1 MCRTVSRMS
10 KYVRNEA
17 GEYLCPHCPFTAKA
31 KNPSTMH
38 YHLKAHS
45 GETKYACTQC
55 DKKFIQKSG
64 LTQHMAQVHVDD
76 GCSGSG
82 SGSGSDT
89 QKKIQTCWTCKLC
102 QHVAKTKANMM
113 IHIGRIHGKGWIPP
127 LNDGC
132 SKCSKKFNSAGA
144 YFYHATT
151 CFEPTPEVAAAI
163 AAITVAAATN
173 SSYITDTANTADQ

>member
-1 MCRTVSRMS
+1 
-10 KYVRNEA
+10 
-17 GEYLCPHCPFTAKA
+17 
-31 KNPSTMH
+31 MH
-38 YHLKAHS
+38 YHLKSHS

-76 GCSGSG
+76 A
-82 SGSGSDT
+82 SDT
-89 QKKIQTCWTCKLC
+89 QKKIQTCWTCTLC

-127 LNDGC
+127 MNDGC
-132 SKCSKKFNSAGA
+132 NKCSKKFNSAGA

-151 CFEPTPEVAAAI
+151 CFEPTPEVATAI
-163 AAITVAAATN
+163 TAITAITVAATVTAATTT
-173 SSYITDTANTADQ
+173 SSDITNTANTVV

>member
-1 MCRTVSRMS
+1 MCHTVSRMS

-76 GCSGSG
+76 GCSN
-82 SGSGSDT
+82 SDT
-89 QKKIQTCWTCKLC
+89 QKKIQTCWTCTLC

-151 CFEPTPEVAAAI
+151 CFEPTPEVATAI
-163 AAITVAAATN
+163 AAVAAVATATTATTN
-173 SSYITDTANTADQ
+173 SSDVADTANTADQ